1 MVHMSLIG
9 ALVIS
14 SNNNLMAVI
23 NSVLFG
29 KAKNKIG
36 NVVLF
41 ITKGRTVAR
50 FYNAAPFN
58 PRTSLQT
65 DKRNQY
71 FSSQRVTR
79 ELFPFYKNVY
89 YPGRK
94 YNSVRNWFFVQVYPF
109 MPVRRLV
116 NLEFTLVRLAGRSFG
131 YNSALSVT
139 GVELVGNHIVAKF
152 SCSVDVSKN
161 AVFISSFYWDSIYLD
176 LVFFEKQ
183 ITVNETLSGSCD
195 LGVYNGDGVVRA
207 AVLNC
212 PDLKRSSNILFAPIV

>member
-1 MVHMSLIG
+1 
-9 ALVIS
+9 
-14 SNNNLMAVI
+14 MAII
-23 NSVLFG
+23 NSLVLG

-41 ITKGRTVAR
+41 VTKGQTVAR
-50 FYNAAPFN
+50 DYNASPLN
-58 PRTSLQT
+58 PRTSLQV
-65 DKRNQY
+65 DKRNKY
-71 FSSQRVTR
+71 FSSKRVSR

-116 NLEFTLVRLAGRSFG
+116 NLGFTLVRLAGKSFG

-139 GVELVGNHIVAKF
+139 KLELVGGHIVAKF
-152 SCSVDVSKN
+152 LCSIDVSKN
-161 AVFISSFYWDSIYLD
+161 AVFISAFYWDSINLD
-176 LVFFEKQ
+176 LVFFKKQ

-195 LGVYNGDGVVRA
+195 LGEYRGDGNVRA

-212 PDLKRSSNILFAPIV
+212 PDLKSSSNILFAPIV

>member
-1 MVHMSLIG
+1 MYQIG

-14 SNNNLMAVI
+14 NNNNLMAII
-23 NSVLFG
+23 NSLVFG
-29 KAKNKIG
+29 KAKNKVG

-41 ITKGRTVAR
+41 ITKGQTVAR
-50 FYNAAPFN
+50 DYNAAPLN

-65 DKRNQY
+65 DKRNKY
-71 FSSQRVTR
+71 YTSKRVAQ
-79 ELFPFYKNVY
+79 ELYPFYKNIY

-94 YNSVRNWFFVQVYPF
+94 CKSIRNWFFVQIYPF
-109 MPVRRLV
+109 MPVRRTG
-116 NLEFTLVRLAGRSFG
+116 NLGFTLVRLAGKRFG

-152 SCSVDVSKN
+152 SCSIDLSKN
-161 AVFISSFYWDSIYLD
+161 AVFISAFYWDSIFLE

-183 ITVNETLSGSCD
+183 ITVNEALAGSCD
-195 LGVYNGDGVVRA
+195 LGEYRGDCGVRA

-212 PDLKRSSNILFAPIV
+212 PDLKKSGNILFAP

>member
-1 MVHMSLIG
+1 MAIINSLI
-9 ALVIS
+9 L
-14 SNNNLMAVI
+14 
-23 NSVLFG
+23 G

-41 ITKGRTVAR
+41 ITKGQTVAR
-50 FYNAAPFN
+50 DYNAAPFN

-65 DKRNQY
+65 DKRNKY
-71 FSSQRVTR
+71 YSSKRVTR

-89 YPGRK
+89 YPARK

-116 NLEFTLVRLAGRSFG
+116 NLGFTLVRLAGKSFG

-139 GVELVGNHIVAKF
+139 GVELVGDRIVAKF

-161 AVFISSFYWDSIYLD
+161 AVFISAFYWDSIFLE

-183 ITVNETLSGSCD
+183 ITVNETLAGICD
-195 LGVYNGDGVVRA
+195 LGVYSGDGGVRA
-207 AVLNC
+207 AFLYC
-212 PDLKRSSNILFAPIV
+212 PDLKQSGNMLFGT

>member
-1 MVHMSLIG
+1 MYQIG

-14 SNNNLMAVI
+14 NKYNIMAII
-23 NSVLFG
+23 NSLVFG

-41 ITKGRTVAR
+41 ITRGQTVAR
-50 FYNAAPFN
+50 DYNASPLN
-58 PRTSLQT
+58 PRTPLQT
-65 DKRNQY
+65 DKRNKY
-71 FSSQRVTR
+71 YSSKRVTR
-79 ELFPFYKNVY
+79 ELYPFYKNVY

-116 NLEFTLVRLAGRSFG
+116 NLGFTLVRLAGKSFG

-139 GVELVGNHIVAKF
+139 GVELVGDHIIAKF

-161 AVFISSFYWDSIYLD
+161 AVFISSFYWDSIFLD
-176 LVFFEKQ
+176 LIFFEKQ
-183 ITVNETLSGSCD
+183 ITVNEALAGSCD
-195 LGVYNGDGVVRA
+195 LGEYRGDGSVRA

-212 PDLKRSSNILFAPIV
+212 PNLQRSSNILFAPVV

>member
-1 MVHMSLIG
+1 
-9 ALVIS
+9 
-14 SNNNLMAVI
+14 MAII
-23 NSVLFG
+23 NSLVLG

-50 FYNAAPFN
+50 DYNAAPFN

-65 DKRNQY
+65 DKRNKY
-71 FSSQRVTR
+71 YSSKRVTR
-79 ELFPFYKNVY
+79 ELYPFYKNVY

-116 NLEFTLVRLAGRSFG
+116 NLGFTLVRLAGKSFG

-139 GVELVGNHIVAKF
+139 GVELVGDHIVAKF

-161 AVFISSFYWDSIYLD
+161 AVFISAFYWDSIFLD
-176 LVFFEKQ
+176 LIFFEKQ
-183 ITVNETLSGSCD
+183 ITVNEALAGSCD
-195 LGVYNGDGVVRA
+195 LGEYRGDGGVRA
-207 AVLNC
+207 AYLYC
-212 PDLKRSSNILFAPIV
+212 PDLKQSGNILFAPIV

>member
-1 MVHMSLIG
+1 MFQIG

-14 SNNNLMAVI
+14 NKYNVMAII
-23 NSVLFG
+23 NSLVFG

-41 ITKGRTVAR
+41 VTKGQTIAR
-50 FYNAAPFN
+50 DYNAAPIN

-65 DKRNQY
+65 DSRNKY
-71 FSSQRVTR
+71 YTSKRVTR
-79 ELFPFYKNVY
+79 ELYPFYKDVY
-89 YPGRK
+89 CAARK

-109 MPVRRLV
+109 MPVRRTG
-116 NLEFTLVRLAGRSFG
+116 NLGFTLVRLAGKSFG

-139 GVELVGNHIVAKF
+139 VVDLVGDHIIAKF

-161 AVFISSFYWDSIYLD
+161 AVFISAFYWDSIFLE
-176 LVFFEKQ
+176 LVFFQRQ
-183 ITVNETLSGSCD
+183 ITVNEALAGSCD
-195 LGVYNGDGVVRA
+195 LGEYSGDGGVRA

-212 PDLKRSSNILFAPIV
+212 PDLKKSGNILFAP

>member
-1 MVHMSLIG
+1 MFQIG
-9 ALVIS
+9 VLVIS
-14 SNNNLMAVI
+14 NKNNLMAII
-23 NSVLFG
+23 NSLVFG

-41 ITKGRTVAR
+41 VANGQTIAR
-50 FYNAAPFN
+50 GYNATPFN

-65 DKRNQY
+65 YKRNKY
-71 FSSQRVTR
+71 YSSLRVTR
-79 ELFPFYKNVY
+79 ELYPFYKNVY

-116 NLEFTLVRLAGRSFG
+116 NLGFTLVRLAGKSFG

-139 GVELVGNHIVAKF
+139 DIELVGDHIVAKF

-161 AVFISSFYWDSIYLD
+161 AVFMSAFYWDSIYLE

-183 ITVNETLSGSCD
+183 ITVNEALAGSCV
-195 LGVYNGDGVVRA
+195 LGEYSGDGQVRA

-212 PDLKRSSNILFAPIV
+212 PDLKRSSNILFAPIL

>member
-1 MVHMSLIG
+1 
-9 ALVIS
+9 
-14 SNNNLMAVI
+14 MAII
-23 NSVLFG
+23 NSLVFG

-41 ITKGRTVAR
+41 VTKGQTVAR
-50 FYNAAPFN
+50 DYNAAPFN

-65 DKRNQY
+65 DKRNKY
-71 FSSQRVTR
+71 YSSERVTR

-116 NLEFTLVRLAGRSFG
+116 NLGFTLLRLAGKSFG

-139 GVELVGNHIVAKF
+139 DVELVGDHIVARF
-152 SCSVDVSKN
+152 YCSVDVSKK
-161 AVFISSFYWDSIYLD
+161 AVFISSFYYDSIFLD
-176 LVFFEKQ
+176 LIFFEKQ
-183 ITVNETLSGSCD
+183 ITVNEALAGSCD
-195 LGVYNGDGVVRA
+195 LGEYRGNGSVRA

-212 PDLKRSSNILFAPIV
+212 PDLNSSSNILFGTIV

>member
-1 MVHMSLIG
+1 
-9 ALVIS
+9 
-14 SNNNLMAVI
+14 MAII
-23 NSVLFG
+23 NSLVFG

-36 NVVLF
+36 NIVLF
-41 ITKGRTVAR
+41 ITKGQTVAR
-50 FYNAAPFN
+50 DYNAAPFN

-71 FSSQRVTR
+71 FSSKRVTR

-89 YPGRK
+89 YPARK

-116 NLEFTLVRLAGRSFG
+116 NLGFTLVRLAGKSFG

-152 SCSVDVSKN
+152 LCSVDVSKN
-161 AVFISSFYWDSIYLD
+161 AVFVSSFYWDSIYLE

-183 ITVNETLSGSCD
+183 ITVNEALSGSCD
-195 LGVYNGDGVVRA
+195 LGEYRGDGDVRA

>member
-1 MVHMSLIG
+1 
-9 ALVIS
+9 
-14 SNNNLMAVI
+14 MAII
-23 NSVLFG
+23 NSLVFG

-41 ITKGRTVAR
+41 IAKGQTVAR
-50 FYNAAPFN
+50 DYNAAPLN

-65 DKRNQY
+65 DKRNKY
-71 FSSQRVTR
+71 YTSKRVTH
-79 ELFPFYKNVY
+79 ELYPFYKDVN
-89 YPGRK
+89 YPARK

-109 MPVRRLV
+109 MPVRRTG
-116 NLEFTLVRLAGRSFG
+116 NLGFTLVRLAGKSFG

-152 SCSVDVSKN
+152 SCSIDVSKN
-161 AVFISSFYWDSIYLD
+161 AVFISAFYWDSIFLE

-183 ITVNETLSGSCD
+183 ITVNEALTGVCD
-195 LGVYNGDGVVRA
+195 IGEYRGDGGVRA

-212 PDLKRSSNILFAPIV
+212 PDLKKSGNILFAP

>member
-1 MVHMSLIG
+1 MFLIG

-14 SNNNLMAVI
+14 NKNNLMAII
-23 NSVLFG
+23 NSLVFG

-41 ITKGRTVAR
+41 VKKGQTIAR
-50 FYNAAPFN
+50 HYNAAPLN
-58 PRTSLQT
+58 PRTPLQT
-65 DKRNQY
+65 DKRNKY
-71 FSSQRVTR
+71 YSSKRVTQ
-79 ELFPFYKNVY
+79 ELYPFYKNIY

-109 MPVRRLV
+109 MPVRRTG
-116 NLEFTLVRLAGRSFG
+116 NLGFTLVRLAGKSFG

-139 GVELVGNHIVAKF
+139 GVELFGNHIVAKF
-152 SCSVDVSKN
+152 SCSIDVSKN
-161 AVFISSFYWDSIYLD
+161 AVFISAFYWDSIFLE

-183 ITVNETLSGSCD
+183 ITVNEALTGSCD
-195 LGVYNGDGVVRA
+195 IGEYRGDGGVRA

-212 PDLKRSSNILFAPIV
+212 PDLKKSGNILFAP

>member
-1 MVHMSLIG
+1 
-9 ALVIS
+9 
-14 SNNNLMAVI
+14 MAII
-23 NSVLFG
+23 NSLVFG

-41 ITKGRTVAR
+41 FTKGQTIAR
-50 FYNAAPFN
+50 DYNATPFN
-58 PRTSLQT
+58 PRTSIQV

-71 FSSQRVTR
+71 FSAKRVTR

-89 YPGRK
+89 YPSRK

-116 NLEFTLVRLAGRSFG
+116 NLEFTLVRLAGKSFG
-131 YNSALSVT
+131 YNSALLVT
-139 GVELVGNHIVAKF
+139 GVDLVGDHLVAKF

-161 AVFISSFYWDSIYLD
+161 AVFISSFYWDSIYLE

-183 ITVNETLSGSCD
+183 ITVNEALSGSCD
-195 LGVYNGDGVVRA
+195 LGEYSGDGYVRA
-207 AVLNC
+207 GVLNC

>member
-1 MVHMSLIG
+1 MFQIG

-14 SNNNLMAVI
+14 NKYNIMAII
-23 NSVLFG
+23 NSLVFG

-41 ITKGRTVAR
+41 MTKGQTVAR
-50 FYNAAPFN
+50 DYNAAPLN

-65 DKRNQY
+65 GKRNKY
-71 FSSQRVTR
+71 YSSKRVTQ
-79 ELFPFYKNVY
+79 ELYPFYKEVN
-89 YPGRK
+89 YPARK

-109 MPVRRLV
+109 MPVRRTG
-116 NLEFTLVRLAGRSFG
+116 NLGFTLVRLAGESFG

-152 SCSVDVSKN
+152 SCSIDVSKN
-161 AVFISSFYWDSIYLD
+161 AVFISAFYWDSIFLD
-176 LVFFEKQ
+176 LVFFERQ
-183 ITVNETLSGSCD
+183 ITVNEALAGSCD
-195 LGVYNGDGVVRA
+195 LGEYRGDGDVRA

-212 PDLKRSSNILFAPIV
+212 PDLKKSGNILFAP

>member
-1 MVHMSLIG
+1 MYRIG
-9 ALVIS
+9 VLVTL
-14 SNNNLMAVI
+14 NKNNLMAVI
-23 NSVLFG
+23 NSLVLG

-41 ITKGRTVAR
+41 VLKGRTVAR
-50 FYNAAPFN
+50 DYNASPLN
-58 PRTSLQT
+58 PRTPLQT

-71 FSSQRVTR
+71 FSAKRVTR
-79 ELFPFYKNVY
+79 ELLPFYKNVY

-94 YNSVRNWFFVQVYPF
+94 YNSVRNWFFVQIYPF

-116 NLEFTLVRLAGRSFG
+116 NLGFTLVRLGGKSFG

-139 GVELVGNHIVAKF
+139 GVDLVGDHINAKF

-161 AVFISSFYWDSIYLD
+161 AVFISAFYWDSIYLD

-195 LGVYNGDGVVRA
+195 LGEYRGDGVVRA

-212 PDLKRSSNILFAPIV
+212 PDLKKSGNILFAPIV